1 MDGVCAAPG
10 SSTHEIDFLF
20 PFLAELCSDENLT
33 VDSRVFD
40 EKNDFIRCNRNF
52 PMGSDYLE
60 DEE

>member
-1 MDGVCAAPG
+1 MKSIFFDDDGINV
-10 SSTHEIDFLF
+10 T
-20 PFLAELCSDENLT
+20 DETLT